1 MWNFKLSYIRADLI
15 DMTQIHS
22 KIRDHQISE
31 ILVIG
36 VMTLLIHTAVHI
48 CLGVEYSIFWSLFW
62 MSFKISSMSL
72 SALSSFPC
80 MWLMIISFVTG
91 KSNPPSKF
99 AILEAPSLS
108 SSLYDITYY
117 SRFITPD
124 VAFSILT
131 SMFDL
136 SPNLLSY
143 ENIINYIG
151 GCNIYWEIKNY

>member
-48 CLGVEYSIFWSLFW
+48 CLGVEYSTL
-62 MSFKISSMSL
+62 
-72 SALSSFPC
+72 
-80 MWLMIISFVTG
+80 T
-91 KSNPPSKF
+91 
-99 AILEAPSLS
+99 
-108 SSLYDITYY
+108 Y

-131 SMFDL
+131 SMFGDTDL

-151 GCNIYWEIKNY
+151 GCNIY